1 MYFVILPFFFIGSLS
16 GFSFITFA
24 YLFFEILLIYIF
36 DKIFKLSPNE
46 IIIGIILNP
55 VIVFSI
61 GVLGQLDLI
70 PLTFFALY
78 LLKLKENKKIL
89 SIIFLIIA
97 TSTKI
102 VFIILLPI
110 IILYFLKRDK
120 NMIQN
125 IQTVSFTLII
135 FLLINIQLFLDSSY
149 RKAIFFGLD
158 RGYSVVTNTN
168 SLFSSSL
175 FLIILFSTITLFA
188 YWKNIHRLDFLELL
202 FFQVF

>member
-16 GFSFITFA
+16 GLSFITFA

-70 PLTFFALY
+70 PLTFFALS

-149 RKAIFFGLD
+149 RKAIFLD
-158 RGYSVVTNTN
+158 
-168 SLFSSSL
+168 
-175 FLIILFSTITLFA
+175 
-188 YWKNIHRLDFLELL
+188 
-202 FFQVF
+202 